1 MLKRCI
7 ACLACALASSHA
19 AVAGIAPNPTGLW
32 YDPAESGWGLTVAQ
46 QGEKLFAVLF
56 VYDQAHQ
63 PAWYFA
69 SDLEVAQDFRPLQ
82 TAQGALYRTTG
93 PWFGGLFSPLNVTR
107 RVAGSV
113 TFTLIDLNDAIL
125 TYSVDG
131 VAVTKSIQRETW
143 TTENYTGS
151 YLGGYSVTYSNCN
164 PSSMNGAVDFG
175 GALSVTQSGSS
186 VTMFVATDTGGACS
200 FNGSYTQAG
209 KYGQVEGTYTCGD
222 GTSGTFV
229 ASEMTPTINGFTSY
243 VSGQNQYCQWS
254 GTFGGIT
261 RARAP

>member
-1 MLKRCI
+1 MKKL
-7 ACLACALASSHA
+7 LAAALFCTVAAWTGASQASTA
-19 AVAGIAPNPTGLW
+19 TEDITDMWWNPN
-32 YDPAESGWGLTVAQ
+32 ESGWGVNVIQQNGVA
-46 QGEKLFAVLF
+46 FVTFF
-56 VYDQAHQ
+56 VYDTQTI
-63 PAWYFA
+63 PMWY
-69 SDLEVAQDFRPLQ
+69 
-82 TAQGALYRTTG
+82 TAAITFQGADSSGSLIWTGDLVATTG

-143 TTENYTGS
+143 TTENYTGN

-261 RARAP
+261 RAP